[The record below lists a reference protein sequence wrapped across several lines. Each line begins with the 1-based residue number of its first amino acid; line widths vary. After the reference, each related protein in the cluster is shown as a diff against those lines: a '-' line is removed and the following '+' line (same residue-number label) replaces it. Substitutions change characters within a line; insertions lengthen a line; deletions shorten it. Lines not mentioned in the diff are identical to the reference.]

1 MSPRKKTRQN
11 RLITIGK
18 AVLLVAILASI
29 GLMTAYVG
37 MRMAV
42 RGTEVQVP
50 ALVNR
55 SVDDAMKDLEAAAL
69 KLEVVGQR
77 YDPSVP
83 AGAVISQYPGPA
95 MRMKVNREVQVI
107 VSMGKPVNPIPD
119 LRGSTMREARLMIMQ
134 AGYEVGKIS
143 TVALER
149 NSGEIIQQYPAP
161 GARDISTSR
170 VDILLGGQSPVRY
183 VMPDLVGEHVSR
195 VVSRLNDDGF
205 KVGRIEYR
213 TYQNAA
219 RGTVV
224 KQYPEPGYPVRQG
237 DSVNLEVAR

>member
-1 MSPRKKTRQN
+1 MSPRKSRQH
-11 RLITIGK
+11 RFLTIGK
-18 AVLLVAILASI
+18 AVLLIAILTSV
-29 GLMTAYVG
+29 GLMSAFIG

-50 ALVNR
+50 SLVDRTVEEARNT
-55 SVDDAMKDLEAAAL
+55 LEATDL
-69 KLEVVGQR
+69 KLELVGQR

-83 AGAVISQYPGPA
+83 AGSVISQYPGPA
-95 MRMKVNREVQVI
+95 VRMKVGREVQVI
-107 VSMGKPVNPIPD
+107 ASLGKPVNPIPD
-119 LRGSTMREARLMIMQ
+119 LRGTTMREARLMIMQ

-143 TVALER
+143 TVALDG
-149 NSGEIIQQYPAP
+149 NSGEILQQYPAP
-161 GARDISTSR
+161 GVREISSSR
-170 VDILLGGQSPVRY
+170 IDILLGGQSPVRY

-195 VVSRLNDDGF
+195 AVARLNVDGF

-213 TYQNAA
+213 SYLDGS

-224 KQYPEPGYPVRQG
+224 KQYPEPGYPIRQG